1 MKPETVPAIKTLK
14 QAGITVV
21 IITGD
26 NPLTGANIGF
36 KSGVIES
43 HLSAMIIDMLP
54 NGRISVEN
62 FYEQNDGDGVMT
74 TQETDNKFEPVM
86 KVVGKK

>member
-1 MKPETVPAIKTLK
+1 MK
-14 QAGITVV
+14 QAGISVV

-36 KSGVIES
+36 KSGVIEN

-54 NGRISVEN
+54 NGRVTVEN
-62 FYEQNDGDGVMT
+62 FHEQNDRDANLT
-74 TQETDNKFEPVM
+74 TQ
-86 KVVGKK
+86 